1 MAKGSRK
8 VPGINAS
15 STADISFIL
24 LIFFLVVTSMS
35 HQTGLNS
42 RLPEKTEDN
51 TPPPKIL
58 QRNVLAVN
66 VNMYSKVLV
75 KPGDMDVKEFES
87 RYNVKVTDVPFE
99 KLRWIAKD
107 FIRNQITDANG
118 NVVAQGLET
127 YPVMID
133 TFVIWKDRDGNN
145 HALPDGK
152 PRVISKN
159 HVITLTTDRA
169 SEYNVYFKV
178 ANELYGAYNELREQ
192 LAQDA
197 YGKSYSEL
205 DGNQQEV
212 CQQYYKLK
220 IYEAKPQ
227 EYTETV
233 QQ

>member
-24 LIFFLVVTSMS
+24 VIFVLVVTSMS

-66 VNMYSKVLV
+66 VNMHSKILV
-75 KPGDMDVKEFES
+75 KPGDMDVQEFES
-87 RYNVKVTDVPFE
+87 RYDVKVTDVPFE

-107 FIRNQITDANG
+107 FICNQITDARG

-133 TFVIWKDRDGNN
+133 TFVVWKDKDGNS
-145 HALPDGK
+145 HALPDNQ
-152 PRVISKN
+152 PRNISKN

-169 SEYNVYFKV
+169 SEYSVYFKV
-178 ANELYGAYNELREQ
+178 ANELYGAYNELRDQ

-197 YGKSYSEL
+197 YGKSYKDL

-233 QQ
+233 Q

>member
-1 MAKGSRK
+1 MAKGRRK

-66 VNMYSKVLV
+66 VNMHSKILV
-75 KPGDMDVKEFES
+75 KPGDMDVNEFES
-87 RYNVKVTDVPFE
+87 RYGVKVTDVPFD

-107 FIRNQITDANG
+107 FICNQITDANG
-118 NVVAQGLET
+118 NVINSGLEV

-133 TFVIWKDRDGNN
+133 TLVVWKDKDGNP
-145 HALPDGK
+145 HALPDRQ
-152 PRVISKN
+152 PRRISKN

-169 SEYNVYFKV
+169 SEYSVYFKV
-178 ANELYGAYNELREQ
+178 ANELYGAYNELRNQ
-192 LAQDA
+192 LAEEA
-197 YGKSYSEL
+197 YGRAYEEL

-212 CQQYYKLK
+212 CQQYYKMK

-227 EYTETV
+227 EHVVNV

>member
-58 QRNVLAVN
+58 NRNVLAVN
-66 VNMYSKVLV
+66 VNMHSKVLV
-75 KPGDMDVKEFES
+75 KPGDMEVSEFES

-107 FIRNQITDANG
+107 FICNHVTDANG
-118 NVVAQGLET
+118 NVVAENLEV
-127 YPVMID
+127 YPVMVD
-133 TFVIWKDRDGNN
+133 TFVVWKDKDGTP
-145 HALPDGK
+145 HALPDGR
-152 PRVISKN
+152 PRNISKN

-169 SEYNVYFKV
+169 SEYSVYFKV
-178 ANELYGAYNELREQ
+178 ANELYGAYNELRDE
-192 LAQDA
+192 LAQEA
-197 YGKSYSEL
+197 YGRPYKDL

-233 QQ
+233 Q

>member
-1 MAKGSRK
+1 MAKGNRK

-66 VNMYSKVLV
+66 VNMHSKVLV
-75 KPGDMDVKEFES
+75 KPGEVGEFES
-87 RYNVKVTDVPFE
+87 RYGVKVTDVPFE

-107 FIRNQITDANG
+107 FICNQITDANG
-118 NVVAQGLET
+118 NVVAKDLEV

-133 TFVIWKDRDGNN
+133 TFVIWKDKDGNP
-145 HALPDGK
+145 HALPDGQ
-152 PRVISKN
+152 PRNISKN

-169 SEYNVYFKV
+169 SEYSVYFKV
-178 ANELYGAYNELREQ
+178 ANELYGAYNELRDQ
-192 LAQDA
+192 LAQEE

-233 QQ
+233 Q

>member
-1 MAKGSRK
+1 MAKGNRK

-58 QRNVLAVN
+58 NRNVLAVN
-66 VNMYSKVLV
+66 VNMHSKVLV
-75 KPGDMDVKEFES
+75 KPGDMEVSEFES
-87 RYNVKVTDVPFE
+87 RYGVKVTDVPFE

-107 FIRNQITDANG
+107 FICNKVTDSNG
-118 NVVAQGLET
+118 NIVAENLEV

-133 TFVIWKDRDGNN
+133 TFVIWKDKDGNP
-145 HALPDGK
+145 HALPDGQ
-152 PRVISKN
+152 PRNISKN

-169 SEYNVYFKV
+169 SEYSVYFKV
-178 ANELYGAYNELREQ
+178 ANELYGAYNELRDQ
-192 LAQDA
+192 LAMEA
-197 YGKSYSEL
+197 YGKPYAEL

-233 QQ
+233 Q

>member
-42 RLPEKTEDN
+42 RLPEKNDDN

-66 VNMYSKVLV
+66 VNMHSKILV
-75 KPGDMDVKEFES
+75 KPGDMDVQEFES
-87 RYNVKVTDVPFE
+87 RYDVKVTDVPFE

-107 FIRNQITDANG
+107 FICNQITDARG

-133 TFVIWKDRDGNN
+133 TFVVWKDKDGNS
-145 HALPDGK
+145 HALPDNQ
-152 PRVISKN
+152 PRNISKN

-169 SEYNVYFKV
+169 SEYSVYFKV
-178 ANELYGAYNELREQ
+178 ANELYGAYNELRDQ

-197 YGKSYSEL
+197 YGKSYKDL

-233 QQ
+233 Q

>member
-1 MAKGSRK
+1 MAKGKRK

-42 RLPEKTEDN
+42 RLPEKNDEN

-66 VNMYSKVLV
+66 VNMHSKILV
-75 KPGDMDVKEFES
+75 KPGDMEVSDFEAK
-87 RYNVKVTDVPFE
+87 YGVKVTDVPFE

-107 FIRNQITDANG
+107 FICNQVTDPQG
-118 NVVAQGLET
+118 NVIANNLEV
-127 YPVMID
+127 YPVMVD
-133 TFVIWKDRDGNN
+133 TFVVWKDMDGIP
-145 HALPDGK
+145 HALPDGN
-152 PRVISKN
+152 PRSISKN
-159 HVITLTTDRA
+159 HVITLTTDKA
-169 SEYNVYFKV
+169 SEYSVYFKV
-178 ANELYGAYNELREQ
+178 ANELYGAYNELRNQ
-192 LAQDA
+192 LALDA
-197 YGKSYSEL
+197 YGKPYAEL

-212 CQQYYKLK
+212 CQQYYKMK

-227 EYTETV
+227 EYKVDV

>member
-1 MAKGSRK
+1 MAKGNRK

-66 VNMYSKVLV
+66 VNMHSKILV
-75 KPGDMDVKEFES
+75 KPGDMDVQEFES
-87 RYNVKVTDVPFE
+87 RYDVKVTDGPFE

-107 FIRNQITDANG
+107 FICNQITDARG

-133 TFVIWKDRDGNN
+133 TFVVWKDKDGNS
-145 HALPDGK
+145 HALPDNQ
-152 PRVISKN
+152 PRNISKN

-169 SEYNVYFKV
+169 SEYSVYFKV
-178 ANELYGAYNELREQ
+178 ANELYGAYNELRDQ

-197 YGKSYSEL
+197 YGKSYKDL

-233 QQ
+233 Q

>member
-15 STADISFIL
+15 ATADIAFIR

-66 VNMYSKVLV
+66 VNMHSKILV
-75 KPGDMDVKEFES
+75 KPGDMDVQEFES
-87 RYNVKVTDVPFE
+87 RYDVKVTDVPFE

-107 FIRNQITDANG
+107 FICNQITDARG

-127 YPVMID
+127 YPVMVD
-133 TFVIWKDRDGNN
+133 TFVVWKDKDGNS
-145 HALPDGK
+145 HALPDK
-152 PRVISKN
+152 QPRNISKN

-169 SEYNVYFKV
+169 SEYSVYFKV
-178 ANELYGAYNELREQ
+178 ANELYGAYNELRDQ

-197 YGKSYSEL
+197 YGKSYKDL

-233 QQ
+233 Q

>member
-66 VNMYSKVLV
+66 VNMHSKILV
-75 KPGDMDVKEFES
+75 KPGDMDVQEFES
-87 RYNVKVTDVPFE
+87 RSDVKVTDVPFE

-107 FIRNQITDANG
+107 FICNQITDARG

-133 TFVIWKDRDGNN
+133 TFVVWKDKDGNS
-145 HALPDGK
+145 HALPDNQ
-152 PRVISKN
+152 PRNISKN

-169 SEYNVYFKV
+169 SEYSVYFKV
-178 ANELYGAYNELREQ
+178 ANELYGAYNELRDQ

-197 YGKSYSEL
+197 YGKSYKDL

-233 QQ
+233 Q

>member
-66 VNMYSKVLV
+66 VNMHSKILV
-75 KPGDMDVKEFES
+75 KPGDMDVQEFES
-87 RYNVKVTDVPFE
+87 RYDVKVTDVPFE

-107 FIRNQITDANG
+107 FICNQITDARG

-133 TFVIWKDRDGNN
+133 TFVVWKDKDGNS
-145 HALPDGK
+145 HALPDNQ
-152 PRVISKN
+152 PRNISKN

-169 SEYNVYFKV
+169 S
-178 ANELYGAYNELREQ
+178 
-192 LAQDA
+192 
-197 YGKSYSEL
+197 
-205 DGNQQEV
+205 
-212 CQQYYKLK
+212 
-220 IYEAKPQ
+220 
-227 EYTETV
+227 
-233 QQ
+233 

>member
-1 MAKGSRK
+1 MAKGNRK

-66 VNMYSKVLV
+66 VNMHSKVLV
-75 KPGDMDVKEFES
+75 KPGEMEVSEFEN
-87 RYNVKVTDVPFE
+87 RYGVKVTDVPFD

-107 FIRNQITDANG
+107 FIRNQITDQQG
-118 NVVAQGLET
+118 NLVTSELEV
-127 YPVMID
+127 YPVMLD
-133 TFVIWKDRDGNN
+133 TLVIWKDKDGNS
-145 HALPDGK
+145 HALPDGQ
-152 PRVISKN
+152 PRRLSKN

-169 SEYNVYFKV
+169 SEYSVYFKV
-178 ANELYGAYNELREQ
+178 ANELYGAYNELRNE
-192 LAQDA
+192 LAIEE
-197 YGKSYSEL
+197 YGRPYSEL

-212 CQQYYKLK
+212 CQQYYKMK

-227 EYTETV
+227 EYTVNV

>member
-1 MAKGSRK
+1 MAKGNRK

-42 RLPEKTEDN
+42 RLPEKNDDN

-66 VNMYSKVLV
+66 VNMHSKILV
-75 KPGDMDVKEFES
+75 KPGDMDVQEFES
-87 RYNVKVTDVPFE
+87 RYDVKVTDVPFE

-107 FIRNQITDANG
+107 FICNQITDARG

-133 TFVIWKDRDGNN
+133 TFVVWKDKDGNS
-145 HALPDGK
+145 HALPDNQ
-152 PRVISKN
+152 PRNISKN

-169 SEYNVYFKV
+169 SEYSVYFKV
-178 ANELYGAYNELREQ
+178 ANELYGAYNELRDQ

-197 YGKSYSEL
+197 YGKSYKDL

-227 EYTETV
+227 EYTEIV
-233 QQ
+233 Q

>member
-1 MAKGSRK
+1 MAKGNRK

-35 HQTGLNS
+35 NQTGLNS

-66 VNMYSKVLV
+66 VNMHSKILV
-75 KPGDMDVKEFES
+75 KPGEMEVSEFES
-87 RYNVKVTDVPFE
+87 RYGVKVTDVPFE

-107 FIRNQITDANG
+107 FICNQITDANG
-118 NVVAQGLET
+118 NIVSTGLEA

-133 TFVIWKDRDGNN
+133 TFVKWTDKDGNQ
-145 HALPDGK
+145 HALPDGQ
-152 PRVISKN
+152 PRRISKN

-169 SEYNVYFKV
+169 SEYSVYFRV
-178 ANELYGAYNELREQ
+178 ANELYGAYNELRDQ
-192 LAQDA
+192 LANEA
-197 YGKSYSEL
+197 YGKPYAEL

-212 CQQYYKLK
+212 CQQYFKMK

-227 EYTETV
+227 ENVVNV

>member
-1 MAKGSRK
+1 MAKTNRK
-8 VPGINAS
+8 VPQMNSS

-66 VNMYSKVLV
+66 VNMYSKILV
-75 KPGDMDVKEFES
+75 KPGDMEVSEFES
-87 RYNVKVTDVPFE
+87 RYGVKVTDVPFE

-107 FIRNQITDANG
+107 FICNQITDANG
-118 NVVAQGLET
+118 NVVAKDLEV

-133 TFVIWKDRDGNN
+133 TFVIWKDKDGNP
-145 HALPDGK
+145 HALPDGQ
-152 PRVISKN
+152 PRNISKN

-169 SEYNVYFKV
+169 SEYSVYFKV
-178 ANELYGAYNELREQ
+178 ANELYGAYNELRDQ
-192 LAQDA
+192 LAQEE

-233 QQ
+233 Q